1 MGGRFP
7 SLLKTSEVDVAQR
20 RHECQRCGESVMK
33 GQRRLAITVDR
44 DIRRYC
50 TTCATTTLDA
60 AERRLV
66 ELRAALESDS
76 H

>member
-1 MGGRFP
+1 
-7 SLLKTSEVDVAQR
+7 
-20 RHECQRCGESVMK
+20 MK